1 MIKLIFHVSDV
12 ITQINI
18 RWLTSKL
25 LKNLID
31 AIVLRLKRIIFKKI
45 IFKRSILNK
54 FLQKLTPKFD
64 EFRETS

>member
-12 ITQINI
+12 IAQINI

-31 AIVLRLKRIIFKKI
+31 AIVL
-45 IFKRSILNK
+45 
-54 FLQKLTPKFD
+54 
-64 EFRETS
+64 